1 MEDGSS
7 INSSTISNDTVDRT
21 DSLVEFDKKIDFT
34 IYCKAILNLNWGN
47 LSIVSNFIE

>member
-34 IYCKAILNLNWGN
+34 ILSASINCNL
-47 LSIVSNFIE
+47 FK